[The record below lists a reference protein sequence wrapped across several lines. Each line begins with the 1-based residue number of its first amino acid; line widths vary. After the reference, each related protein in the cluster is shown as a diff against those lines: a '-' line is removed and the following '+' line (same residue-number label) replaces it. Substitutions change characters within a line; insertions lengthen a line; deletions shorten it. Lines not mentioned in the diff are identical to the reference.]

1 MRLINILFGKV
12 WGLWYLKWGLP
23 PGIKFCSFFSS
34 ALGILTTV
42 DLVTSLD
49 LQNCMTIKY
58 CGLQHGQQPM
68 DRETNCLT
76 VISSSEGESR
86 QHQWRSIEQQ
96 QVLAK
101 SRVSREALGAEKR
114 RGPHSWF
121 QMWLTPP
128 SHPAPPSRHPR
139 GKQRRRM
146 AEVLLFHTRGYWW
159 SRLRGSCLKYQ
170 A

>member
-1 MRLINILFGKV
+1 MTHFNSICLLYGSPIFKRLINILFGKV

-23 PGIKFCSFFSS
+23 PRIKFCSFFSS

-86 QHQWRSIEQQ
+86 QHQWQSIEQQ

-101 SRVSREALGAEKR
+101 SSVKRSTWSREAKR
-114 RGPHSWF
+114 STQLISNVANF
-121 QMWLTPP
+121 SLPP
-128 SHPAPPSRHPR
+128 SATS
-139 GKQRRRM
+139 K
-146 AEVLLFHTRGYWW
+146 A
-159 SRLRGSCLKYQ
+159 S
-170 A
+170 